1 MLKRWPLGLV
11 VRIPEAGL
19 FLRQIDGHRDD
30 GP

>member
-11 VRIPEAGL
+11 VRVPEAGL
-19 FLRQIDGHRDD
+19 FLRPIEGQRDH

>member
-11 VRIPEAGL
+11 VAVPEAGL
-19 FLRQIDGHRDD
+19 FLRQIDTHRDH